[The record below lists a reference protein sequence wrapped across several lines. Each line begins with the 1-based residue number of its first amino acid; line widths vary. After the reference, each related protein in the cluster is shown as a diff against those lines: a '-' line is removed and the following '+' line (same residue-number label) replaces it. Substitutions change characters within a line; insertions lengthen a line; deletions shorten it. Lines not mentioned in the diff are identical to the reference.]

1 MLARDAMKDHGPL
14 LGRTIAERYR
24 LIATL
29 GSGGMATVY
38 LARHVL
44 IDRLSAIKV
53 LHTELDQDPV
63 GRDRFL
69 REARAV
75 NRINHPNI
83 VEITDYGEADGLA
96 YLVMEYVPGESLG
109 RLLDRGAIGWKRA
122 AAIGVQI
129 ASALGRAHQMGV
141 IHRDL
146 KPTNVLVLAQRD
158 GADLIK
164 LTDFGVAKM
173 LDAPSLTT
181 STIALGTPGYLAPEY
196 VEFGQLGPR
205 ADLFALGVILYEAV
219 SGTLPF
225 AVSADAPSSSTLAE
239 PVPLST
245 RAPSVPRAFA
255 EVIATLLARD
265 PDDLPRDG
273 FEAADLLRRAL
284 QATEPSGSAASA
296 EGADPAQPR
305 RRGPHL
311 TTVAFDQIEPLC
323 VRALQ
328 ALEEATHEREALVAP
343 DVSPEA
349 TVALGRAREQVGRV
363 ATIAALIGEDTRAVE
378 GEEARA
384 RDLRAELGRRIDEL
398 AMEHSK
404 ALGWAGTLAERGDVV
419 RARRSSGDEPVA
431 SVEAMVWEQAAL
443 DEEADQTRHRL
454 GELDAEL
461 GRLQAALEQQ
471 SAALEHAQLVATA
484 RLEGHVAAL
493 RVMALDAWMALELA
507 ATHWGVE
514 LAC

>member
-1 MLARDAMKDHGPL
+1 MLGRDVVRDHGPL

-83 VEITDYGEADGLA
+83 VEISDYGEADGLA

-122 AAIGVQI
+122 AAIGIQI
-129 ASALGRAHQMGV
+129 ASALGRAHQMGI

-146 KPTNVLVLAQRD
+146 KPTNVLVVTQRD
-158 GADLIK
+158 GTDLIK

-173 LDAPSLTT
+173 LDAPSLTS
-181 STIALGTPGYLAPEY
+181 STIALGTPGYVAPEY
-196 VEFGQLGPR
+196 VELGQLDAR

-219 SGTLPF
+219 SATLPF
-225 AVSADAPSSSTLAE
+225 TVSDDASLSASARAE
-239 PVPLST
+239 PVPLAERT
-245 RAPSVPRAFA
+245 PSVPRAFA
-255 EVIATLLARD
+255 EVISTLLARD
-265 PDDLPRDG
+265 PDDRPRDG
-273 FEAADLLRRAL
+273 FEAAELLRRAL
-284 QATEPSGSAASA
+284 QATAQPDSTPSM
-296 EGADPAQPR
+296 EGADPARP

-311 TTVAFDQIEPLC
+311 TTVSFDQIEPLC
-323 VRALQ
+323 VTALQ
-328 ALEEATHEREALVAP
+328 TLEGAARGREAL
-343 DVSPEA
+343 A
-349 TVALGRAREQVGRV
+349 TPATATALEHAREQVARV
-363 ATIAALIGEDTRAVE
+363 QTIAALIGEDARAVE
-378 GEEARA
+378 AEEVRA
-384 RDLRAELGRRIDEL
+384 RQLRADLGRRIDEL
-398 AMEHSK
+398 AEEHSR

-419 RARRSSGDEPVA
+419 RSLRSSGGVPVA

-461 GRLQAALEQQ
+461 GRLQAELEQQ
-471 SAALEHAQLVATA
+471 SGALEHAQLVATA

-507 ATHWGVE
+507 AKPWDIE